1 MKAERNAERPVLDV
15 AQVAELERRIAAAG
29 TSLAE
34 LMDRAGA
41 AVADA
46 ACEVAVARR
55 KETTSKMEGTSHEGD
70 TPLNDAGASSLR
82 FVVLCGSGNNGGD
95 GWVAARLLAQR
106 GCAVRV
112 VTSRVPD
119 ELTAQPARGAALQAG
134 AVLKASVNAQVVVA
148 PCAEDAHLVEEALCD
163 ADVIVDAILGTGFSG
178 ESVRAP
184 YDEWIRLAN
193 ERRGEGAR
201 IVAADVP
208 SGLSAQTG
216 APADPCIEAD
226 RTVTMIVPKTGL
238 VAPRAALYCGEI
250 RVAPLAS
257 IDGLLDGL
265 IAED

>member
-1 MKAERNAERPVLDV
+1 MEAERNAERPVLDV

-41 AVADA
+41 AAADA
-46 ACEVAVARR
+46 AFEVAVARR
-55 KETTSKMEGTSHEGD
+55 KETTTEVGGTSREGD
-70 TPLNDAGASSLR
+70 APLNDAGASSLR
-82 FVVLCGSGNNGGD
+82 FAVLCGSGNNGGD

-112 VTSRVPD
+112 VTPRVPD
-119 ELTAQPARGAALQAG
+119 ELTAQPARDAALQAS
-134 AVLKASVNAQVVVA
+134 AALEASGNAQIIVA
-148 PCAEDAHLVEEALCD
+148 PCAEDAHLVEEVLRD

-193 ERRGEGAR
+193 ARRGEGAR
-201 IVAADVP
+201 IVAVDVP

-216 APADPCIEAD
+216 VPADPCIEAD

-238 VAPRAALYCGEI
+238 VAPRTVRYCGET

-265 IAED
+265 IAKD

>member
-1 MKAERNAERPVLDV
+1 MEAERNAERPVLDV

-46 ACEVAVARR
+46 AFEVAVARR
-55 KETTSKMEGTSHEGD
+55 KEKTTEVGGTSREGD
-70 TPLNDAGASSLR
+70 APLNDAGTSSLR

-112 VTSRVPD
+112 VTPRPSGD
-119 ELTAQPARGAALQAG
+119 LTAQPARDAALQAG
-134 AVLKASVNAQVVVA
+134 AALEASGDAQVVVA
-148 PCAEDAHLVEEALCD
+148 PCAEDARLVEEALCD

-193 ERRGEGAR
+193 ARRSEGAR

-238 VAPRAALYCGEI
+238 VAPRAAHYCGEI
-250 RVAPLAS
+250 RVAPLAP